1 MEKYLVVW
9 VIKEVFLDVN
19 REECVSFKD
28 HYQAFV
34 DYEDNLKSAT
44 DFYEYLL
51 LNEYGLYTAN
61 VCLVVKST
69 DY

>member
-1 MEKYLVVW
+1 MEKYLVIW
-9 VIKEVFLDVN
+9 VVKTEL
-19 REECVSFKD
+19 EEINGTQLFDFED

-34 DYEDNLKSAT
+34 DDEDNLKSAT
-44 DFYEYLL
+44 EFYEDLL
-51 LNEYGLYTAN
+51 LKDNIYTAN